1 MTDKLRVEIVAEAAY
16 EEDMARASVTLLGQ
30 EVIQVDFAGRD
41 LWLVAHDVEDKGPD
55 AGMRFTATVQDLDS
69 GRLLRAVGYLDEVEN
84 AELFNMP
91 WQRPPTDDEFAW
103 AVGAL
108 REDPVVGP
116 SLAAGEVEPY
126 RPMPPL
132 ANVLDLD
139 GNVDRVVAVGLRST
153 SDGADRPRHRT
164 VGVRVADGEVVHE
177 PVGVAG
183 PSDDDCGAPGQV
195 PGQTVPGPRQ
205 ARVRVLRGDDPVWSM
220 LVVRPTASS
229 GTNGSG
235 VELRSVDYK
244 GARVLHRAHVP
255 IINVEL
261 GADAVA
267 AGGDAAYR
275 HWAHDEGVFEA
286 VGDDVVSGFRLC
298 SEAPRTILESGA
310 ESGDFR
316 GVAFWLDG
324 DDLVVVSQLEA
335 GPYRYV
341 NEWTLS
347 ADGTIRPRLGFSA
360 IANPAT
366 CRPHVHHAYWRLD
379 FDILAP
385 GSNVLREF
393 NEPPVRGETRWHS
406 MRFEVKRPR
415 DPDHGRVWRI
425 RHDRDGR
432 DYTVT
437 PGPDDGTADGFGAGD
452 VWVLRYHPDEIDDAQ
467 GFTTDPALARAGL
480 DRFLTGEPVQSQDLV
495 LWYGVHVSH
504 GPIGPTGPAAG
515 TPGPDRMIGRVGPDL
530 VPGHWNPQAFQEP
543 ELLAEDT

>member
-1 MTDKLRVEIVAEAAY
+1 MTDQLRVEIVAEAAY
-16 EEDMARASVTLLGQ
+16 EEDMARASLTLLGQ

-41 LWLVAHDVEDKGPD
+41 LWMVAHDVLDKGPD
-55 AGMRFTATVQDLDS
+55 AGVRFTATVQDMDS
-69 GRLLRAVGYLDEVEN
+69 GRLLRALGYLDEVEN
-84 AELFNMP
+84 AELLNLS

-108 REDPVVGP
+108 QDDLVIGP

-132 ANVLDLD
+132 ADGLDMD
-139 GNVDRVVAVGLRST
+139 GNVDRIVAVGLRST
-153 SDGADRPRHRT
+153 SAEVEVGRPRHRT

-177 PVGVAG
+177 PAGVPG
-183 PSDDDCGAPGQV
+183 PSDDDCGAPGRL
-195 PGQTVPGPRQ
+195 PGPTVPGPRQ
-205 ARVRVLRGDDPVWSM
+205 ARVRIWRGDDPVWSF

-235 VELRSVDYK
+235 VELRAVDYK

-255 IINVEL
+255 IINVEF
-261 GADAVA
+261 GPDAVA
-267 AGGDAAYR
+267 AGVDPAYR

-286 VGDDVVSGFRLC
+286 VGEDVVSGFRLC
-298 SEAPRTILESGA
+298 SEAPQTILESGA

-360 IANPAT
+360 VANPAT

-379 FDILAP
+379 FDILVP

-437 PGPDDGTADGFGAGD
+437 PGPDDGNADDFGAGD
-452 VWVLRYHPDEIDDAQ
+452 VWVLRFHPDEIDDGQ

-480 DRFLTGEPVQSQDLV
+480 DRFLTGQPVQSQDLV

-504 GPIGPTGPAAG
+504 GSSA
-515 TPGPDRMIGRVGPDL
+515 PDRTIAKVGPDL
-530 VPGHWNPQAFQEP
+530 VPGHWNPKAFQEP